1 MPEPSQDDRP
11 AAGAR
16 KGLAARLSALIRPRR
31 RADALPAGFDPDLY
45 LDLNADVAMAVEAGR
60 IASATEHWRHFGHRE
75 ARAYRL
81 PSPTRAPGGGIL
93 GAETFRY
100 PYRGFGAL
108 PPMAFAAPAIG
119 PDDEAI
125 ARRLIAAWR
134 HSAAA
139 APDAAEEGM
148 WAARTTGF
156 SAFHTALREGDAG
169 ALVTQLAPL
178 FQSHLAHGIAM
189 GRTTATLARHA
200 PEIFSAAWCDRLLR
214 LAEALAV
221 EPVRCPEQGD
231 FTRPLEAVPKVE
243 RIEAALGFPL
253 VFPDVGAPY
262 GVRIRGTIVPEH
274 AFSHVYA
281 AWRIR
286 ALNPGPRLAEIG
298 GGFGGLAWFL
308 RDAAQSYTILDLPF
322 TNVLQG
328 WFLLKSG
335 LPVSLAGE
343 PEARFRVLPW
353 WEIHRDARYDLVVNQ
368 DSIPE
373 MPPDAAARYVA
384 RIRRV
389 APLFYSVN
397 QEAAAANT
405 EAFRQGVVPDLV
417 ARDGGYR
424 RLSRSLFWLRDGYVE
439 EVYAAR
445 DTEPPN

>member
-1 MPEPSQDDRP
+1 MPGPSQDDRI
-11 AAGAR
+11 GGGS
-16 KGLAARLSALIRPRR
+16 KTSLAARLTALVRPRR
-31 RADALPAGFDPDLY
+31 RADAIPADFDPDLY

-60 IASATEHWRHFGHRE
+60 VASAAEHWRHFGHRE
-75 ARAYRL
+75 SRAYRL
-81 PSPTRAPGGGIL
+81 PTPTRALGGGIL
-93 GAETFRY
+93 GASTFRY
-100 PYRGFGAL
+100 PYRGLGAL
-108 PPMAFAAPAIG
+108 PPMEFAAPAIG
-119 PDDEAI
+119 PDDAAI

-134 HSAAA
+134 HAAAA
-139 APDAAEEGM
+139 APAAAEEGM

-156 SAFHTALREGDAG
+156 SAFHAALREGDAAG
-169 ALVTQLAPL
+169 LAALLAPL

-200 PEIFSAAWCDRLLR
+200 PEIFSAGWCDRLLR
-214 LAEALAV
+214 LAEALGV
-221 EPVRCPEQGD
+221 EPVRCAEQGD
-231 FTRPLEAVPKVE
+231 FSRPLERIGRFA
-243 RIEAALGFPL
+243 RIESALGFSL

-262 GVRIRGTIVPEH
+262 GVRVGSSILPEH
-274 AFSHVYA
+274 AFSHAYA

-286 ALNPGPRLAEIG
+286 GLKPGPNLAEIG

-308 RDAAQSYTILDLPF
+308 RDAGLLYTILDLPF

-328 WFLLKSG
+328 WFLLKAG

-343 PEARFRVLPW
+343 PEAAFRVLPW
-353 WEIHRDARYDLVVNQ
+353 WEIHRDARYDLVINQ

-373 MPPDAAARYVA
+373 MPPEAAAMYVA
-384 RIRRV
+384 RIRRI

-424 RLSRSLFWLRDGYVE
+424 RLSRNLFWLRDGYVE
-439 EVYAAR
+439 EVYARR
-445 DTEPPN
+445 DTETPN